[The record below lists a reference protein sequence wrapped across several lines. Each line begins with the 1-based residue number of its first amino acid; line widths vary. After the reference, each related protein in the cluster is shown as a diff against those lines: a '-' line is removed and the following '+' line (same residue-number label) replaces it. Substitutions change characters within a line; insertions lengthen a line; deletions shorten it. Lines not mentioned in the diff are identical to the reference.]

1 MDCKISQENFNEICV
16 IDVKILH
23 SFSLSLHRLVFHRF
37 SVFIASS
44 LFTIIFP
51 CFSLIYGK
59 IFTFYQNYFIFYS
72 FFSYSFFSIQFRPAL
87 ND

>member
-1 MDCKISQENFNEICV
+1 MDCKISQENFNEICAT
-16 IDVKILH
+16 DVKILH

-59 IFTFYQNYFIFYS
+59 IFTFYQIIL
-72 FFSYSFFSIQFRPAL
+72 FSIHFFHIHFFPFNSVQH
-87 ND
+87 